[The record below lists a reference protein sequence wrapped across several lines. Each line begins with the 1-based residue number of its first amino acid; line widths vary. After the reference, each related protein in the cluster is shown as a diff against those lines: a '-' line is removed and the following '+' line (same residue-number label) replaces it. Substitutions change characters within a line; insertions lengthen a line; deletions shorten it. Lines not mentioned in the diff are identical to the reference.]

1 MGVALSLGRQA
12 LTADTGSRTDPLD
25 REINVKTR
33 EATTLRKGRPTAGD
47 ENDRDREIARHL
59 PLVYHIAR
67 RMLPGLSDEVELDD
81 LVSAGGIGLMRAIES
96 FDASRG
102 LAFSTYASA
111 RIRGAILDDLREND
125 RLSRASRRKQK
136 RIAEAEATLTS
147 AFDRTPTDYEV
158 ADRLGIDV
166 ETVWV
171 WRNEASDGEHISL
184 SAPVRSDGGRA
195 MTAADV
201 VPGATG
207 EEIEEGVDRDRLKQR
222 LHGELSRLDERER
235 MILGLYYSEDLSQSQ
250 IAEVLDLTESRI
262 SQIRCKA
269 LNTLRGRMTDVRE
282 SAA

>member
-1 MGVALSLGRQA
+1 
-12 LTADTGSRTDPLD
+12 
-25 REINVKTR
+25 
-33 EATTLRKGRPTAGD
+33 
-47 ENDRDREIARHL
+47 
-59 PLVYHIAR
+59 
-67 RMLPGLSDEVELDD
+67 
-81 LVSAGGIGLMRAIES
+81 
-96 FDASRG
+96 
-102 LAFSTYASA
+102 
-111 RIRGAILDDLREND
+111 
-125 RLSRASRRKQK
+125 
-136 RIAEAEATLTS
+136 
-147 AFDRTPTDYEV
+147 
-158 ADRLGIDV
+158 
-166 ETVWV
+166 
-171 WRNEASDGEHISL
+171 
-184 SAPVRSDGGRA
+184 

>member
-1 MGVALSLGRQA
+1 M
-12 LTADTGSRTDPLD
+12 
-25 REINVKTR
+25 KTR
-33 EATTLRKGRPTAGD
+33 EATLLRKGRSKVSD
-47 ENDRDREIARHL
+47 EKDRDSEIARHL

-81 LVSAGGIGLMRAIES
+81 LVSAGGIGLMRAVES

-136 RIAEAEATLTS
+136 RIAEAEATLTA
-147 AFDRTPTDYEV
+147 AFDRSPTDYEV

-171 WRNEASDGEHISL
+171 WRSEASDAEHISL
-184 SAPVRSDGGRA
+184 SSPVRSDGGRA
-195 MTAADV
+195 MTTADV
-201 VPGATG
+201 VPGSTG
-207 EEIEEGVDRDRLKQR
+207 TEIEERVDQDRLAER
-222 LHGELSRLDERER
+222 LRGELSRLDERER

-250 IAEVLDLTESRI
+250 IAQVLDLTESRI

-269 LNTLRGRMTDVRE
+269 LNTLRGRMADVRE